1 MNRKVA
7 LTIGIQAFI
16 IIVLFWVLVF
26 YGKDEYDAYNQA
38 QEEEVVTSNRVSQ
51 VKGATIVTLSKDGQK
66 QSDIQTLSLAGS
78 QHQKTLNTLGNV
90 ISIDTLI
97 ELRTRYLNAKANA
110 NIARASLA
118 NSQQDYQRMQ
128 TLNKDD
134 KNVSDQVVIAAQAA
148 FKADQAKVQAA
159 ETEANNLNDTMR
171 QTWGE
176 TLANE
181 ASQAPAS
188 PNLQSLLQHRE
199 VLLLV
204 TLPVNTNV
212 KAGETISVVPTGAQ
226 TKPIKAK
233 LVAASPQ
240 TDPTIQGRTFYF
252 RAPAENLRAGMRV
265 SVEMNSID
273 VNTSELNNPADSK
286 KNNKDI
292 KGVSVPAS
300 AVVWYAG
307 KPWVY
312 KQQSEENFIRL
323 PISTD
328 NEINGGW
335 FNRSAHLSAGD
346 KLVVNGAQLLLSEEF
361 KYQIKNENQD

>member
-7 LTIGIQAFI
+7 LIIGLQAFLI
-16 IIVLFWVLVF
+16 IILFWVLVF
-26 YGKDEYDAYNQA
+26 YGKDEYDSYNQA
-38 QEEEVVTSNRVSQ
+38 QEEEVVTPNRVKQ
-51 VKGATIVTLSKDGQK
+51 VKGATVVTLSKDGQK
-66 QSDIQTLSLAGS
+66 QSDIQTVSLTSS

-118 NSQQDYQRMQ
+118 NSKQDYQRMQ
-128 TLNKDD
+128 SLNRDD
-134 KNVSDQVVIAAQAA
+134 RNVSDHVMLAAQAA

-181 ASQAPAS
+181 ASKEPAS
-188 PNLQSLLQHRE
+188 ASLQSLLQHKE
-199 VLLLV
+199 VLLLI
-204 TLPVNTNV
+204 TLPADSNV

-226 TKPIKAK
+226 TKAINAK

-240 TDPTIQGRTFYF
+240 TDSTIQGRTYYF

-265 SVEMNSID
+265 SVEMK
-273 VNTSELNNPADSK
+273 DSAS
-286 KNNKDI
+286 NKASD
-292 KGVSVPAS
+292 GVAVPAS

-312 KQQSEENFIRL
+312 KKQGEESFIRL

-335 FNRSAHLSAGD
+335 FNRSEQLAAGD
-346 KLVVNGAQLLLSEEF
+346 NLVVNGAQLLLSEEF

>member
-7 LTIGIQAFI
+7 LIVGLQAFL

-26 YGKDEYDAYNQA
+26 YGKDEYDSYNQA
-38 QEEEVVTSNRVSQ
+38 QEEEVATPNRVNEN
-51 VKGATIVTLSKDGQK
+51 KGATIVTLSLETQK
-66 QSDIQTLSLAGS
+66 QSDIQTASLSSS
-78 QHQKTLNTLGNV
+78 QHQQSLNALGNV

-118 NSQQDYQRMQ
+118 NSKQDFQRMQ
-128 TLNKDD
+128 NLNKDD
-134 KNVSDQVVIAAQAA
+134 RNVSDQAMLAAQAN
-148 FKADQAKVQAA
+148 FKSDQAKVQAA
-159 ETEANNLNDTMR
+159 ETEAINLNDTMR

-181 ASQAPAS
+181 ATKDPAS
-188 PNLQSLLQHRE
+188 ASLQALLLHKE
-199 VLLLV
+199 VLLLI
-204 TLPVNTNV
+204 TLPADSNV
-212 KAGETISVVPTGAQ
+212 KAGDSINVVPTG
-226 TKPIKAK
+226 TKTKSISAK

-240 TDPTIQGRTFYF
+240 TDSTIQGRTYYF

-265 SVEMNSID
+265 SVEMKDASN
-273 VNTSELNNPADSK
+273 NTKSSNGVTIPA
-286 KNNKDI
+286 N
-292 KGVSVPAS
+292 

-312 KQQSEENFIRL
+312 KKQGDDRFMRL
-323 PISTD
+323 PINTD
-328 NEINGGW
+328 KEYNGGW
-335 FNRSAHLSAGD
+335 FNQSESLIAGD
-346 KLVVNGAQLLLSEEF
+346 NLVINGAQLLLSEEF

>member
-7 LTIGIQAFI
+7 LIIGLQAFLI
-16 IIVLFWVLVF
+16 IILFWVLVF
-26 YGKDEYDAYNQA
+26 YGKDEYDSYNQA
-38 QEEEVVTSNRVSQ
+38 QEEEVVTPNRVKQ
-51 VKGATIVTLSKDGQK
+51 VKGATVVTLSKDGQK
-66 QSDIQTLSLAGS
+66 QSDIQTVSLTSS

-118 NSQQDYQRMQ
+118 NSKQDYQRMQ
-128 TLNKDD
+128 SLNRDD
-134 KNVSDQVVIAAQAA
+134 RNVSDHVMLAAQAA

-181 ASQAPAS
+181 ASKEPAS
-188 PNLQSLLQHRE
+188 ASLQSLLQHKE
-199 VLLLV
+199 VLLLI
-204 TLPVNTNV
+204 TLPADSNV

-226 TKPIKAK
+226 TKAINAK

-240 TDPTIQGRTFYF
+240 TDSTIQGRTYYF

-265 SVEMNSID
+265 SVEMK
-273 VNTSELNNPADSK
+273 DSAS
-286 KNNKDI
+286 NKVSD
-292 KGVSVPAS
+292 GVAVPAS

-312 KQQSEENFIRL
+312 KKQGEESFIRL
-323 PISTD
+323 PITTD

-335 FNRSAHLSAGD
+335 FNRSEQLAAGD
-346 KLVVNGAQLLLSEEF
+346 NLVVNGAQLLLSEEF

>member
-7 LTIGIQAFI
+7 LIIGLQAFLI
-16 IIVLFWVLVF
+16 IILFWVLVF
-26 YGKDEYDAYNQA
+26 YGKDEYDSYNQA
-38 QEEEVVTSNRVSQ
+38 QEEEVVTPNRVKQ
-51 VKGATIVTLSKDGQK
+51 VKGATVVTLSKDGQK
-66 QSDIQTLSLAGS
+66 QSDIQTVSLTSS

-90 ISIDTLI
+90 VSIDTLI

-118 NSQQDYQRMQ
+118 NSKQDYQRMQ
-128 TLNKDD
+128 SLNRDD
-134 KNVSDQVVIAAQAA
+134 RNVSDHVMLAAQAV

-181 ASQAPAS
+181 ASKEPAS
-188 PNLQSLLQHRE
+188 ASLQSLLQHKE
-199 VLLLV
+199 VLLLI
-204 TLPVNTNV
+204 TLPADSNV

-226 TKPIKAK
+226 TKAINAK

-240 TDPTIQGRTFYF
+240 TDSTIQGRTYYF

-265 SVEMNSID
+265 SVEMK
-273 VNTSELNNPADSK
+273 DSAS
-286 KNNKDI
+286 NKASD
-292 KGVSVPAS
+292 GVAVPAS

-312 KQQSEENFIRL
+312 KKQGEESFIRI

-335 FNRSAHLSAGD
+335 FNRSEQLAAGD
-346 KLVVNGAQLLLSEEF
+346 NLVVNGAQLLLSEEF

>member
-7 LTIGIQAFI
+7 LIIGLQAFLI
-16 IIVLFWVLVF
+16 IILFWVLVF
-26 YGKDEYDAYNQA
+26 YGKDEYDSYNQA
-38 QEEEVVTSNRVSQ
+38 QEEEVVTPNRVKQ
-51 VKGATIVTLSKDGQK
+51 VKGATVVTLSKDGQK
-66 QSDIQTLSLAGS
+66 QSDIQTVSLTSS

-90 ISIDTLI
+90 VSIDTLI

-118 NSQQDYQRMQ
+118 NSKQDYQRMQ
-128 TLNKDD
+128 SLNRDD
-134 KNVSDQVVIAAQAA
+134 RNVSDHVMLAAQAA

-181 ASQAPAS
+181 ASKEPAS
-188 PNLQSLLQHRE
+188 ASLQSLLQHKE
-199 VLLLV
+199 VLLLI
-204 TLPVNTNV
+204 TLPADSNV

-226 TKPIKAK
+226 TKAINAK

-240 TDPTIQGRTFYF
+240 TDSTIQGRTYYF

-265 SVEMNSID
+265 SVEMKDSASNKA
-273 VNTSELNNPADSK
+273 SE
-286 KNNKDI
+286 
-292 KGVSVPAS
+292 GVAVPAS

-312 KQQSEENFIRL
+312 KKQGEESFIRL

-335 FNRSAHLSAGD
+335 FNRSEQLAAGD

>member
-7 LTIGIQAFI
+7 LIIGLQAFL

-26 YGKDEYDAYNQA
+26 YGKDEYDSYNQA
-38 QEEEVVTSNRVSQ
+38 QEEEVATPNRVNQ
-51 VKGATIVTLSKDGQK
+51 VKGATVVTLSKEGQK
-66 QSDIQTLSLAGS
+66 QSDIQTASLSGS

-118 NSQQDYQRMQ
+118 NSKQDYQRMQ
-128 TLNKDD
+128 ALNKDD
-134 KNVSDQVVIAAQAA
+134 KNVSDQAMLAAQAA
-148 FKADQAKVQAA
+148 FKSDQAKVQAA

-181 ASQAPAS
+181 AIKEAAS
-188 PNLQSLLQHRE
+188 ANLQSLLQHKE
-199 VLLLV
+199 VLLLI
-204 TLPVNTNV
+204 TLPADSSVN
-212 KAGETISVVPTGAQ
+212 AIETISVVPTGAQ
-226 TKPIKAK
+226 TKAINAK

-240 TDPTIQGRTFYF
+240 TDTTIQGRTYYF

-265 SVEMNSID
+265 SVEMKDVASNSKASD
-273 VNTSELNNPADSK
+273 
-286 KNNKDI
+286 
-292 KGVSVPAS
+292 GVTIPAS

-312 KQQSEENFIRL
+312 KKQSDESFIRL
-323 PISTD
+323 PINTN

-335 FNRSAHLSAGD
+335 FNRNERLSAGD
-346 KLVVNGAQLLLSEEF
+346 SLVVNGAQLLLSEEF

>member
-7 LTIGIQAFI
+7 LIIGLQAFLI
-16 IIVLFWVLVF
+16 IILFWVLVF
-26 YGKDEYDAYNQA
+26 YGKDEYDSYNQA
-38 QEEEVVTSNRVSQ
+38 QEEEVVTPNRVKQ
-51 VKGATIVTLSKDGQK
+51 VKGATVVTLSKDGQK
-66 QSDIQTLSLAGS
+66 QSDIQTVSLTSS

-90 ISIDTLI
+90 VSIDTLI

-118 NSQQDYQRMQ
+118 NSKQDYQRMQ
-128 TLNKDD
+128 SLNRDD
-134 KNVSDQVVIAAQAA
+134 RNVSDHVMLAAQAA

-181 ASQAPAS
+181 ASKEPAS
-188 PNLQSLLQHRE
+188 ASLQSLLQHKE
-199 VLLLV
+199 VLLLI
-204 TLPVNTNV
+204 TLPADSNV

-226 TKPIKAK
+226 TKAINAK

-240 TDPTIQGRTFYF
+240 TDSTIQGRTYYF

-265 SVEMNSID
+265 SVEMK
-273 VNTSELNNPADSK
+273 DSAS
-286 KNNKDI
+286 NKASD
-292 KGVSVPAS
+292 GVAVPAS

-312 KQQSEENFIRL
+312 KKQGEESFIRL

-335 FNRSAHLSAGD
+335 FNRSEQLAAGD
-346 KLVVNGAQLLLSEEF
+346 NLVVNGAQLLLSEEF

>member
-7 LTIGIQAFI
+7 LIIGLQAFLI
-16 IIVLFWVLVF
+16 IILFWVLVF
-26 YGKDEYDAYNQA
+26 YGKDEYDSYNQA
-38 QEEEVVTSNRVSQ
+38 QEEEVVTPNLVKQ
-51 VKGATIVTLSKDGQK
+51 VKGATVVTLSKDGQK
-66 QSDIQTLSLAGS
+66 QSDIQTVSLTSS

-118 NSQQDYQRMQ
+118 NSKQDYQRMQ
-128 TLNKDD
+128 SLNRDD
-134 KNVSDQVVIAAQAA
+134 RNVSDHVMLAAQAA

-181 ASQAPAS
+181 ASKEPAS
-188 PNLQSLLQHRE
+188 ASLQSLLQHKE
-199 VLLLV
+199 VLLLI
-204 TLPVNTNV
+204 TLPADSNV

-226 TKPIKAK
+226 TKAINAK

-240 TDPTIQGRTFYF
+240 TDSTIQGRTYYF

-265 SVEMNSID
+265 SVEMK
-273 VNTSELNNPADSK
+273 DSAS
-286 KNNKDI
+286 NKASD
-292 KGVSVPAS
+292 GVAVPAS

-312 KQQSEENFIRL
+312 KKQGEESFIRL

-335 FNRSAHLSAGD
+335 FNRSEQLAAGD
-346 KLVVNGAQLLLSEEF
+346 NLVVNGAQLLLSEEF

>member
-7 LTIGIQAFI
+7 LIIGLQAFLI
-16 IIVLFWVLVF
+16 IILFWVLVF
-26 YGKDEYDAYNQA
+26 YGKDEYDSYNQA
-38 QEEEVVTSNRVSQ
+38 QEEEVVTPNRVKQ
-51 VKGATIVTLSKDGQK
+51 VKGATVVTLSKDGQK
-66 QSDIQTLSLAGS
+66 QSDIQTVSLTSS

-118 NSQQDYQRMQ
+118 NSKQDYQRMQ
-128 TLNKDD
+128 SLNRDD
-134 KNVSDQVVIAAQAA
+134 RNVSDHVMLAAQAA

-181 ASQAPAS
+181 ASKEPAS
-188 PNLQSLLQHRE
+188 ASLQSLLQHKE
-199 VLLLV
+199 VLLLI
-204 TLPVNTNV
+204 TLPADSNV
-212 KAGETISVVPTGAQ
+212 KAGETISVVPNGAQ
-226 TKPIKAK
+226 TKAINAK

-240 TDPTIQGRTFYF
+240 TDSTIQGRTYYF

-265 SVEMNSID
+265 SVEMK
-273 VNTSELNNPADSK
+273 DSAS
-286 KNNKDI
+286 NKASD
-292 KGVSVPAS
+292 GVAVPAS

-312 KQQSEENFIRL
+312 KKQGEESFIRL

-335 FNRSAHLSAGD
+335 FNRSEQLAAGD
-346 KLVVNGAQLLLSEEF
+346 NLVVNGAQLLLSEEF

>member
-7 LTIGIQAFI
+7 LVIGLQAFL

-26 YGKDEYDAYNQA
+26 YGKDEYDTYNQA
-38 QEEEVVTSNRVSQ
+38 QEEEVATPNRVNE
-51 VKGATIVTLSKDGQK
+51 VKGATVVTLSLEAQK
-66 QSDIQTLSLAGS
+66 QSDIQTASLHVS

-90 ISIDTLI
+90 LSIDTLI

-110 NIARASLA
+110 TIARASLA
-118 NSQQDYQRMQ
+118 NSKLDFQRMQ

-134 KNVSDQVVIAAQAA
+134 RNVSDQVMLAAQAA

-159 ETEANNLNDTMR
+159 ETEASNLNDTMR

-176 TLANE
+176 SLANE
-181 ASQAPAS
+181 ATKEPAS
-188 PNLQSLLQHRE
+188 ANFQALLLHKE
-199 VLLLV
+199 VLLLI
-204 TLPVNTNV
+204 TLPTDSNV
-212 KAGETISVVPTGAQ
+212 SAGERINVVPTGAQ
-226 TKPIKAK
+226 TKVISAQ
-233 LVAASPQ
+233 LVAAAPQ
-240 TDPTIQGRTFYF
+240 TDTTIQGRTYYF

-265 SVEMNSID
+265 SVEMKATPN
-273 VNTSELNNPADSK
+273 NTKTSNG
-286 KNNKDI
+286 I
-292 KGVSVPAS
+292 IVPAK

-312 KQQSEENFIRL
+312 KKQSKDRFVRL
-323 PISTD
+323 PINTD

-335 FNRSAHLSAGD
+335 FNQSASLADGD
-346 KLVVNGAQLLLSEEF
+346 DLVINGAQLLLSEEF

>member
-7 LTIGIQAFI
+7 LIIGLQAFLI
-16 IIVLFWVLVF
+16 IILFWVLVF
-26 YGKDEYDAYNQA
+26 YGKDEYDSYNQA
-38 QEEEVVTSNRVSQ
+38 QEEEVVTPNRVKQ
-51 VKGATIVTLSKDGQK
+51 VKGATVVTLSKDGQK
-66 QSDIQTLSLAGS
+66 QSDIQTVSLTSS

-90 ISIDTLI
+90 VSIDTLI

-118 NSQQDYQRMQ
+118 NSKQDYQRMQ
-128 TLNKDD
+128 SLNRDD
-134 KNVSDQVVIAAQAA
+134 RNVSDHVMLAAQAA

-181 ASQAPAS
+181 ASKEPAS
-188 PNLQSLLQHRE
+188 ASLQSLLQHKE
-199 VLLLV
+199 VLLLI
-204 TLPVNTNV
+204 TLPADSNV

-226 TKPIKAK
+226 TKAINAK

-240 TDPTIQGRTFYF
+240 TDSTIQGRTYYF

-265 SVEMNSID
+265 SVEMKDSASNKA
-273 VNTSELNNPADSK
+273 SE
-286 KNNKDI
+286 
-292 KGVSVPAS
+292 GVAVPAS

-312 KQQSEENFIRL
+312 KKQGEESFIRL

-335 FNRSAHLSAGD
+335 FNRSEQLAAGD
-346 KLVVNGAQLLLSEEF
+346 NLVVNGAQLLLSEEF

>member
-7 LTIGIQAFI
+7 LIIGLQAFLI
-16 IIVLFWVLVF
+16 IILFWVLVF
-26 YGKDEYDAYNQA
+26 YGKDEYDSYNQA
-38 QEEEVVTSNRVSQ
+38 QEEEVATPNRVNQ
-51 VKGATIVTLSKDGQK
+51 IKGSTVVTLSKDGQK
-66 QSDIQTLSLAGS
+66 QSDIQTVSLTSS

-90 ISIDTLI
+90 VSIDTLI

-118 NSQQDYQRMQ
+118 NSKQDYQRMQ
-128 TLNKDD
+128 SLNRDD
-134 KNVSDQVVIAAQAA
+134 KNVSDHVMLAAQAA

-181 ASQAPAS
+181 ASKEPAS
-188 PNLQSLLQHRE
+188 ASLQSLLQHKE
-199 VLLLV
+199 VLLLI
-204 TLPVNTNV
+204 TLPADSNV

-226 TKPIKAK
+226 TKAINAK

-240 TDPTIQGRTFYF
+240 TDSTIQGRTYYF

-265 SVEMNSID
+265 SVEMK
-273 VNTSELNNPADSK
+273 DSAS
-286 KNNKDI
+286 NKASD
-292 KGVSVPAS
+292 GVAVPAS

-312 KQQSEENFIRL
+312 KKQGEESFIRL

-335 FNRSAHLSAGD
+335 FNRSEQLAAGD
-346 KLVVNGAQLLLSEEF
+346 NLVVNGAQLLLSEEF

>member
-7 LTIGIQAFI
+7 LIIGLQAFLI
-16 IIVLFWVLVF
+16 IILFWVLVF
-26 YGKDEYDAYNQA
+26 YGKDEYDSYNQA
-38 QEEEVVTSNRVSQ
+38 QEEEVVTPNRVKQ
-51 VKGATIVTLSKDGQK
+51 VKGATVVTLSKDGQK
-66 QSDIQTLSLAGS
+66 QSDIQTVSLTSS

-90 ISIDTLI
+90 VSIDTLI

-118 NSQQDYQRMQ
+118 NSKQDYQRMQ
-128 TLNKDD
+128 SLNRDD
-134 KNVSDQVVIAAQAA
+134 RNVSDHVMLAAQAV

-181 ASQAPAS
+181 ASKEPAS
-188 PNLQSLLQHRE
+188 ASLQSLLQHKE
-199 VLLLV
+199 VLLLI
-204 TLPVNTNV
+204 TLPADSNV

-226 TKPIKAK
+226 TKAINAK

-240 TDPTIQGRTFYF
+240 TDSTIQGRTYYF

-265 SVEMNSID
+265 SVEMK
-273 VNTSELNNPADSK
+273 DSAS
-286 KNNKDI
+286 NKVSD
-292 KGVSVPAS
+292 GVAVPAS

-312 KQQSEENFIRL
+312 KKQGEESFIRL

-335 FNRSAHLSAGD
+335 FNRSEQLAAGD
-346 KLVVNGAQLLLSEEF
+346 NLVVNGAQLLLSEEF

>member
-7 LTIGIQAFI
+7 LIIGLQAFLI
-16 IIVLFWVLVF
+16 IILFWVLVF
-26 YGKDEYDAYNQA
+26 YGKDEYDSYNQA
-38 QEEEVVTSNRVSQ
+38 QEEEVVTPNRVKQ
-51 VKGATIVTLSKDGQK
+51 VKGATVVTLSKDGQK
-66 QSDIQTLSLAGS
+66 QSDIQTVSLTSS

-118 NSQQDYQRMQ
+118 NSKQDYQRMQ
-128 TLNKDD
+128 SLNRDD
-134 KNVSDQVVIAAQAA
+134 RNVSDHVMLAAQAA

-181 ASQAPAS
+181 ASKEPAS
-188 PNLQSLLQHRE
+188 ASLQSLLQHKE
-199 VLLLV
+199 VLLLI
-204 TLPVNTNV
+204 TLPADSNV

-226 TKPIKAK
+226 TKAINAK

-240 TDPTIQGRTFYF
+240 TDSTIQGRTYYF

-265 SVEMNSID
+265 SVEMK
-273 VNTSELNNPADSK
+273 DSAS
-286 KNNKDI
+286 NKVSD
-292 KGVSVPAS
+292 GVAVPAS

-312 KQQSEENFIRL
+312 KKQGEESFIRL

-335 FNRSAHLSAGD
+335 FNRSEQLAAGD
-346 KLVVNGAQLLLSEEF
+346 NLVVNGAQLLLSEEF

>member
-7 LTIGIQAFI
+7 LIIGLQAFL

-26 YGKDEYDAYNQA
+26 YGKDEYDSYNQA
-38 QEEEVVTSNRVSQ
+38 QEEEVVTPNRVKQ
-51 VKGATIVTLSKDGQK
+51 VKGATVVTLSKDGQK
-66 QSDIQTLSLAGS
+66 QSDIQTVSLTSS

-90 ISIDTLI
+90 VSIDTLI

-110 NIARASLA
+110 NITRASLA
-118 NSQQDYQRMQ
+118 NSKQDYQRMQ
-128 TLNKDD
+128 SLNRDD
-134 KNVSDQVVIAAQAA
+134 KNVSDHVMLAAQAA

-181 ASQAPAS
+181 ASKEPAS
-188 PNLQSLLQHRE
+188 ASLQSLLQHKE
-199 VLLLV
+199 VLLLI
-204 TLPVNTNV
+204 TLPADSNV

-226 TKPIKAK
+226 TKAINAK

-240 TDPTIQGRTFYF
+240 TDSTIQGRTYYF

-265 SVEMNSID
+265 SVEMK
-273 VNTSELNNPADSK
+273 DSAS
-286 KNNKDI
+286 NKVSD
-292 KGVSVPAS
+292 GVAVPAS

-312 KQQSEENFIRL
+312 KKQGEESFIRL

-335 FNRSAHLSAGD
+335 FNRSEQLAAGD
-346 KLVVNGAQLLLSEEF
+346 NLVVNGAQLLLSEEF

>member
-7 LTIGIQAFI
+7 LIIGLQAFLI
-16 IIVLFWVLVF
+16 IILFWVLVF
-26 YGKDEYDAYNQA
+26 YGKDEYDSYNQA
-38 QEEEVVTSNRVSQ
+38 QEEEVVTPNRVKQ
-51 VKGATIVTLSKDGQK
+51 VKGATVVTLSKDGQK
-66 QSDIQTLSLAGS
+66 QSDIQTVSLTSS

-90 ISIDTLI
+90 VSIDTLI
-97 ELRTRYLNAKANA
+97 ELRTRYLNAKSNA

-118 NSQQDYQRMQ
+118 NSKQDYQRMQ
-128 TLNKDD
+128 SLNRDD
-134 KNVSDQVVIAAQAA
+134 RNVSDHVMLAAQAA

-181 ASQAPAS
+181 ASKEPAS
-188 PNLQSLLQHRE
+188 ASLQSLLQHKE
-199 VLLLV
+199 VLLLI
-204 TLPVNTNV
+204 TLPADSNV

-226 TKPIKAK
+226 TKAINAK

-240 TDPTIQGRTFYF
+240 TDSTIQGRTYYF

-265 SVEMNSID
+265 SVEMK
-273 VNTSELNNPADSK
+273 DSAS
-286 KNNKDI
+286 NKVSD
-292 KGVSVPAS
+292 GVAVPAS

-312 KQQSEENFIRL
+312 KKQGEESFIRL
-323 PISTD
+323 PITTD

-335 FNRSAHLSAGD
+335 FNRSEQLAAGD
-346 KLVVNGAQLLLSEEF
+346 NLVVNGAQLLLSEEF

>member
-7 LTIGIQAFI
+7 LIIGLQAFLI
-16 IIVLFWVLVF
+16 IILFWVLVF
-26 YGKDEYDAYNQA
+26 YGKDEYDSYNQA
-38 QEEEVVTSNRVSQ
+38 QEEEVATPNRVNQ
-51 VKGATIVTLSKDGQK
+51 VKGATVVTLSKDGQK
-66 QSDIQTLSLAGS
+66 QSDIQTVSLTSS

-90 ISIDTLI
+90 VSIDTLI

-110 NIARASLA
+110 NITRASLA
-118 NSQQDYQRMQ
+118 NSKQDYQRMQ
-128 TLNKDD
+128 SLNRDD
-134 KNVSDQVVIAAQAA
+134 KNVSDHVMLAAQAA

-181 ASQAPAS
+181 ASKEPAS
-188 PNLQSLLQHRE
+188 ASLQSLLQHKE
-199 VLLLV
+199 VLLLI
-204 TLPVNTNV
+204 TLPADSNV

-226 TKPIKAK
+226 TKAINAK

-240 TDPTIQGRTFYF
+240 TDSTIQGRTYYF

-265 SVEMNSID
+265 SVEMK
-273 VNTSELNNPADSK
+273 DSAS
-286 KNNKDI
+286 NKASD
-292 KGVSVPAS
+292 GVAVPAS

-312 KQQSEENFIRL
+312 KKQGEESFIRL

-335 FNRSAHLSAGD
+335 FNRSEQLAAGD
-346 KLVVNGAQLLLSEEF
+346 NLVVNGAQLLLSEEF

>member
-7 LTIGIQAFI
+7 LIIGLQAFLI
-16 IIVLFWVLVF
+16 IILFWVLVF
-26 YGKDEYDAYNQA
+26 YGKDEYDSYNQA
-38 QEEEVVTSNRVSQ
+38 QEEEVVTPNRVKQ
-51 VKGATIVTLSKDGQK
+51 VKGATVVTLSKDGQK
-66 QSDIQTLSLAGS
+66 QSDIQTVSLTSS

-90 ISIDTLI
+90 VSIDTLI

-118 NSQQDYQRMQ
+118 NSKQDYQRMQ
-128 TLNKDD
+128 SLNRDD
-134 KNVSDQVVIAAQAA
+134 RNVSDHVMLAAQAA

-181 ASQAPAS
+181 ASKEPAS
-188 PNLQSLLQHRE
+188 ASLQSLLQHKE
-199 VLLLV
+199 VLLLI
-204 TLPVNTNV
+204 TLPADSNV

-226 TKPIKAK
+226 TKAINAK

-240 TDPTIQGRTFYF
+240 TDSTIQGRTYYF

-265 SVEMNSID
+265 SVEMK
-273 VNTSELNNPADSK
+273 DSAS
-286 KNNKDI
+286 NKVSD
-292 KGVSVPAS
+292 GVAVPAS

-312 KQQSEENFIRL
+312 KKQGEESFIRL

-335 FNRSAHLSAGD
+335 FNRSEQLAAGD
-346 KLVVNGAQLLLSEEF
+346 NLVVNGAQLLLSEEF

>member
-7 LTIGIQAFI
+7 LIIGLQAFL

-26 YGKDEYDAYNQA
+26 YGKDEYDSYNQA
-38 QEEEVVTSNRVSQ
+38 QEEEVATPNRVNQ
-51 VKGATIVTLSKDGQK
+51 VKGATVVTLSKDGQK
-66 QSDIQTLSLAGS
+66 QSDIQIVRLAGS
-78 QHQKTLNTLGNV
+78 HHQKTLNTLGNV

-118 NSQQDYQRMQ
+118 NSKQDYQRMQ
-128 TLNKDD
+128 ALNKDD
-134 KNVSDQVVIAAQAA
+134 RNVSDHVMLAAQAT

-159 ETEANNLNDTMR
+159 ETEASNLNDTMR

-181 ASQAPAS
+181 ASKESASAGLQA
-188 PNLQSLLQHRE
+188 LLQHKE
-199 VLLLV
+199 VLLLI
-204 TLPVNTNV
+204 TLPSDTNV

-226 TKPIKAK
+226 TKAINAK

-240 TDPTIQGRTFYF
+240 TDSTIQGRTYYF

-265 SVEMNSID
+265 SVEMKDAAS
-273 VNTSELNNPADSK
+273 SK
-286 KNNKDI
+286 ASD
-292 KGVSVPAS
+292 GVTVPAS

-312 KQQSEENFIRL
+312 KKQSDESFIRL

-328 NEINGGW
+328 NETNGGW
-335 FNRSAHLSAGD
+335 FNRSEQLAAGD
-346 KLVVNGAQLLLSEEF
+346 NLVVNGAQLLLSEEF

>member
-7 LTIGIQAFI
+7 LIIGLQAFLI
-16 IIVLFWVLVF
+16 IILFWVLVF
-26 YGKDEYDAYNQA
+26 YGKDEYDSYNQA
-38 QEEEVVTSNRVSQ
+38 QEEEVVTPNRVKQ
-51 VKGATIVTLSKDGQK
+51 VKGATVVTLSKDGQK
-66 QSDIQTLSLAGS
+66 QSDIQTVSLTSS

-118 NSQQDYQRMQ
+118 NSKQDYQRMQ
-128 TLNKDD
+128 SLNRDD
-134 KNVSDQVVIAAQAA
+134 RNVSDHVMLAAQAA

-181 ASQAPAS
+181 ASKEPAS
-188 PNLQSLLQHRE
+188 ASLQSLLQHKE
-199 VLLLV
+199 VLLLI
-204 TLPVNTNV
+204 TLPADSNV

-226 TKPIKAK
+226 TKAINAK

-240 TDPTIQGRTFYF
+240 TDSTIQGRTYYF

-265 SVEMNSID
+265 SVEMKDSASNKA
-273 VNTSELNNPADSK
+273 SE
-286 KNNKDI
+286 
-292 KGVSVPAS
+292 GVAVPAS

-312 KQQSEENFIRL
+312 KKQGEESFIRL

-335 FNRSAHLSAGD
+335 FNRSEQLAAGD
-346 KLVVNGAQLLLSEEF
+346 NLVVNGAQLLLSEEF

>member
-7 LTIGIQAFI
+7 LIIGLQAFLI
-16 IIVLFWVLVF
+16 IILFWVLVF
-26 YGKDEYDAYNQA
+26 YGKDEYDSYNQA
-38 QEEEVVTSNRVSQ
+38 QEEEVTTPNRVNQ
-51 VKGATIVTLSKDGQK
+51 VKGATVVTLSKDGQK
-66 QSDIQTLSLAGS
+66 QSDIQTVSLTSS

-90 ISIDTLI
+90 VSIDTLI

-118 NSQQDYQRMQ
+118 NSKQDYQRMQ
-128 TLNKDD
+128 SLNRDD
-134 KNVSDQVVIAAQAA
+134 RNVSDHVMLAAQAA

-181 ASQAPAS
+181 ASKEPAS
-188 PNLQSLLQHRE
+188 ASLQSLLQHKE
-199 VLLLV
+199 VLLLI
-204 TLPVNTNV
+204 TLPADSNV

-226 TKPIKAK
+226 TKAINAK

-240 TDPTIQGRTFYF
+240 TDSTIQGRTYYF

-265 SVEMNSID
+265 SVEMK
-273 VNTSELNNPADSK
+273 DSAS
-286 KNNKDI
+286 NKASD
-292 KGVSVPAS
+292 GVAVPAS

-312 KQQSEENFIRL
+312 KKQGEESFIRL
-323 PISTD
+323 PISTE

-335 FNRSAHLSAGD
+335 FNRSEQLAAGD
-346 KLVVNGAQLLLSEEF
+346 NLVVNGAQLLLSEEF